1 MSKRRLAPFAFAVM
15 VAFVPPAVAETT
27 SSVKAGVL
35 TCKLAPSIGFIVG
48 SQQSMSCRYTP
59 NAPHLPETYTGTMD
73 TIGLDIGVTAGGGL
87 AWAVFAPTEG
97 PPPGALAGLYVGASG
112 DASFGVGGGPM
123 FWSAARRAQS
133 PCNRFPWKARWVSTS
148 PWGSRVS
155 RSHGRDEA
163 CSDKSTGEV

>member
-1 MSKRRLAPFAFAVM
+1 MSLRCFAPLAFAVM
-15 VAFVPPAVAETT
+15 LTFVAPAVGETT
-27 SSVKAGVL
+27 SGVKAGVL
-35 TCKLAPSIGFIVG
+35 TCKLSPSIGFIVG

-112 DASFGVGGGPM
+112 DASFGVGGGANVLVGG
-123 FWSAARRAQS
+123 SARTISLQPLS
-133 PCNRFPWKARWVSTS
+133 V
-148 PWGSRVS
+148 
-155 RSHGRDEA
+155 E
-163 CSDKSTGEV
+163 GEVGVNLALGVSGLTLAWAR

>member
-1 MSKRRLAPFAFAVM
+1 MSKLRLAPFAFAVM

-35 TCKLAPSIGFIVG
+35 TCKLSPSIGFIVC
-48 SQQSMSCRYTP
+48 SQQNMSCRYTP

-73 TIGLDIGVTAGGGL
+73 TIGLDIGMTAGGGL

-112 DASFGVGGGPM
+112 DASFGVGGGANVLVGG
-123 FWSAARRAQS
+123 SARTISLQPLS
-133 PCNRFPWKARWVSTS
+133 V
-148 PWGSRVS
+148 
-155 RSHGRDEA
+155 E
-163 CSDKSTGEV
+163 GEVGVNLALGVSGLTLAWAR

>member
-15 VAFVPPAVAETT
+15 VAFVLPAVAETT

-35 TCKLAPSIGFIVG
+35 TCKLAPSIGFIIG

-59 NAPHLPETYTGTMD
+59 NAPHPPETYTGTMD

-112 DASFGVGGGPM
+112 DASFGVGGGANVLVGG
-123 FWSAARRAQS
+123 SARTISLQPLS
-133 PCNRFPWKARWVSTS
+133 V
-148 PWGSRVS
+148 
-155 RSHGRDEA
+155 E
-163 CSDKSTGEV
+163 GEVGVNLALGVSGLTLAWAR